1 MSDDDKLIWLPPHR
15 ILTQVSIL
23 AEKLD
28 YGHELM
34 NVPEMWK
41 ETRGGGVKVCVIDTG
56 VPNHLDLAPVGGD
69 SVISGYKEDKN
80 GHATHVG
87 GIIAAIA
94 NNDIG
99 VAGIAP
105 EVEDYYIAAL
115 GADGSGS
122 INGIATAIMR
132 AVDNFGVDVINMSL
146 GVAAGHGTFR
156 ALETACNYA
165 VNQGVTVIAA
175 AGNENS
181 GVGQPACY
189 DSVISVAAVD
199 SQKRRAWFSNQGPEL
214 DFAAPG
220 VQVYSTYLNN
230 RYAKLDGTSMA
241 SPMLA
246 GIAALIIAD
255 AKQDSDEILT
265 PAEVRAK
272 LRKIAFDIG
281 PEGDDESFGAG
292 IPIFGHTNNDA
303 PVDPPVEDEPD
314 EGVSK
319 KGLPQSNCAYWRM
332 FGDFVEAVGESLDDG
347 SSMEKAMAAGFRKLR
362 AHKTAINIAIGNK

>member
-1 MSDDDKLIWLPPHR
+1 MTNHDKLNWLPPHR
-15 ILTQVSIL
+15 VLTQVSIL

-28 YGHELM
+28 YAHELM
-34 NVPEMWK
+34 NVPHMWK
-41 ETRGGGVKVCVIDTG
+41 DTKGAGVKVCVIDSG
-56 VPNHLDLAPVGGD
+56 VPNHVDLAVKGGD
-69 SVISGYKEDKN
+69 SVVSGYYEDKN

-94 NNDIG
+94 NNGIG
-99 VAGIAP
+99 VAGISP
-105 EVEDYYIAAL
+105 EVDDYYIAAL
-115 GADGSGS
+115 GEDGSGS

-146 GVAAGHGTFR
+146 GIADGYANFRDLEAA
-156 ALETACNYA
+156 CDYA

-189 DSVISVAAVD
+189 DSVIAVAAVD
-199 SQKRRAWFSNQGPEL
+199 SAKRRAWFSNQGPEL

-220 VQVYSTYLNN
+220 VKVYSTYLNN

-255 AKQDSDEILT
+255 AKNDGEVLT
-265 PAEVRAK
+265 PADVRAK

-281 PEGDDESFGAG
+281 PAGHDESYGHG
-292 IPIFGHTNNDA
+292 MPIFGKEEN
-303 PVDPPVEDEPD
+303 PDPPEEPPEEEEPD
-314 EGVSK
+314 GK
-319 KGLPQSNCAYWRM
+319 AKGGLPQANCVYWRM
-332 FGDFVEAVGESLDDG
+332 FGDFIDEAGQSLDKG
-347 SSMEKAMAAGFRKLR
+347 MSMEASIGAGLRKLR
-362 AHKTAINIAIGNK
+362 AHKTAVNVLLQK

>member
-1 MSDDDKLIWLPPHR
+1 MSDNDVMNWLPPYQV
-15 ILTQVSIL
+15 LTQVSIL

-28 YGHELM
+28 YAHKML
-34 NVPEMWK
+34 NVPAMWK
-41 ETRGGGVKVCVIDTG
+41 ETKGGGVKVCVIDSG
-56 VPNHLDLAPVGGD
+56 VPNHVDLNVAGRA
-69 SVISGYKEDKN
+69 SFIEGYEEDLN

-99 VAGIAP
+99 VAGISP
-105 EVEDYYIAAL
+105 GVEDYYIAAL

-122 INGIATAIMR
+122 IMSIANAIMH

-146 GVAAGHGTFR
+146 GIPSGNRIAR
-156 ALETACNYA
+156 NLEAACNYA
-165 VNQGVTVIAA
+165 VSQGVTVIAA

-181 GVGQPACY
+181 GVGQPACF

-199 SQKRRAWFSNQGPEL
+199 SKQHRAWFSNQGPEL

-230 RYAKLDGTSMA
+230 RYAKLSGTSMA
-241 SPMLA
+241 SPMLT
-246 GIAALIIAD
+246 GVAALIIAD
-255 AKQDSDEILT
+255 AKLDGEILT
-265 PAEVRAK
+265 PADVRAK

-292 IPIFGHTNNDA
+292 IPIFGHDA
-303 PVDPPVEDEPD
+303 PVTPPTPPVTPPNDD
-314 EGVSK
+314 K
-319 KGLPQSNCAYWRM
+319 AKAKGMPEANCLYWRM
-332 FGDFVEAVGESLDDG
+332 FGDFIDKVGESLDAG
-347 SSMEKAMAAGFRKLR
+347 KTMEASVAAGLRKLR
-362 AHKTAINIAIGNK
+362 AHKTAVNVMLKR